1 MSVRD
6 LSLAVRA
13 EDVREA
19 RRIPVPVHFSRE
31 QIKNHFNESIEA
43 VKEQFDVAES
53 LFQSDNKEGCKMIW
67 RSQIVLA
74 EGLLDF
80 YLHEVSIVCFRGF
93 LIIYNQNLALPN
105 LINLTRDNLT
115 YAILVFVVE

>member
-19 RRIPVPVHFSRE
+19 RRISVPVHFSRE

-53 LFQSDNKEGCKMIW
+53 LFQSDNKEGGKMI
-67 RSQIVLA
+67 
-74 EGLLDF
+74 
-80 YLHEVSIVCFRGF
+80 
-93 LIIYNQNLALPN
+93 
-105 LINLTRDNLT
+105 
-115 YAILVFVVE
+115 

>member
-43 VKEQFDVAES
+43 VKEQFD
-53 LFQSDNKEGCKMIW
+53 
-67 RSQIVLA
+67 LA

-80 YLHEVSIVCFRGF
+80 YLHEVSIVCFRCFVETGK
-93 LIIYNQNLALPN
+93 NLQSM
-105 LINLTRDNLT
+105 IR
-115 YAILVFVVE
+115 F

>member
-80 YLHEVSIVCFRGF
+80 YLHEVSIVCFKCFVETGK
-93 LIIYNQNLALPN
+93 NLQSM
-105 LINLTRDNLT
+105 IR
-115 YAILVFVVE
+115 F

>member
-53 LFQSDNKEGCKMIW
+53 LFSK
-67 RSQIVLA
+67 
-74 EGLLDF
+74 
-80 YLHEVSIVCFRGF
+80 
-93 LIIYNQNLALPN
+93 
-105 LINLTRDNLT
+105 
-115 YAILVFVVE
+115 

>member
-53 LFQSDNKEGCKMIW
+53 LFQSDNKEGGQNDMAF
-67 RSQIVLA
+67 S
-74 EGLLDF
+74 D
-80 YLHEVSIVCFRGF
+80 CFSRRTFGF
-93 LIIYNQNLALPN
+93 LSA
-105 LINLTRDNLT
+105 
-115 YAILVFVVE
+115 